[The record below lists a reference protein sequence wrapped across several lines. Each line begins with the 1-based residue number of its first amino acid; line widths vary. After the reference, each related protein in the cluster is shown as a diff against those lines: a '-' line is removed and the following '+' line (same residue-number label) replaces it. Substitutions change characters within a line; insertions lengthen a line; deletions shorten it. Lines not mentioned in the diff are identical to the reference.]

1 MKKYSLIFTLLICA
15 IFAFAG
21 FGVLADDLDNLE
33 AEKKEVEQDIQDTQ
47 NQIDDVKGQKT
58 ATMSELEEL
67 ESQVV
72 AISNEIAVLE
82 QDLAQAQVDLD
93 NQQIEYDAIQAELT
107 KSQDSMQTRVY
118 NIYTNG
124 DISYLDII
132 FSSENIS
139 DFLSNFVFFEKIVEQ
154 DQSIINSI
162 QKNKRLAQEKL
173 DELQQTKDKIASIT
187 QNKKNQELALN
198 QQQEAKQAVMGELEA
213 QEDTL
218 MEVLDAFEKKSA
230 ELATE
235 IQKLTANSTVSYS
248 GNGRF
253 SWPLPGYSVGS
264 GQGSKFGM
272 RVHPVTGVY
281 KLHTGVDIPAP
292 SGVPILAAEA
302 GVVITASYQGAYGNC
317 VIIDHG
323 GSYSTLYGHMS
334 RLGCSVGQTV
344 SQGETIGYVGT
355 TGYSTGNHLHFE
367 VRVNGS
373 PQNPLDYT

>member
-1 MKKYSLIFTLLICA
+1 MKKYGIVLVVLLCSI
-15 IFAFAG
+15 IAFAG
-21 FGVLADDLDNLE
+21 FGVMADDLDDLE
-33 AEKKEVEQDIQDTQ
+33 QQQDQVKQDIEDTQ
-47 NQIDDVKGQKT
+47 NQIDDVQGQKS
-58 ATMSELEEL
+58 ATMEEL
-67 ESQVV
+67 ESLESQIVV
-72 AISNEIAVLE
+72 LSDEIKQLE
-82 QDLAQAQVDLD
+82 ADLLQAQEDLD
-93 NQQIEYDAIQAELT
+93 KQQAEYDKIQAELE
-107 KSQDSMQTRVY
+107 KSQESMKTRVY
-118 NIYTNG
+118 NIYTND

-132 FSSENIS
+132 FSSETIS
-139 DFLSNFVFFEKIVEQ
+139 DFLSSFVFFEKIVEQ
-154 DQSIINSI
+154 DQNIIDSI
-162 QKNKRLAQEKL
+162 QENKRLAQEKL

-187 QNKKNQELALN
+187 DSKKEQEAVLGE
-198 QQQEAKQAVMGELEA
+198 QQSAKQAVMAELES

-230 ELATE
+230 ELAAE
-235 IQKLTANSTVSYS
+235 IQKITSTSTVTYN
-248 GNGRF
+248 GNGQF
-253 SWPLPGYSVGS
+253 GWPLPGYSVGS

-292 SGVPILAAEA
+292 SGTPILAAED

-334 RLGCSVGQTV
+334 RLGCSVGQSV
-344 SQGETIGYVGT
+344 SRGETIGYVGT

-373 PQNPLDYT
+373 PQNPLNYT

>member
-1 MKKYSLIFTLLICA
+1 MKKHGIVFALLICA
-15 IFAFAG
+15 IIAFGG
-21 FGVLADDLDNLE
+21 FGVFADDLDDLE
-33 AEKKEVEQDIQDTQ
+33 AEQNEVKEEIEDTQ
-47 NQIDDVKGQKT
+47 NQIDDVKNQQT
-58 ATMSELEEL
+58 ATMAELESL

-72 AISNEIAVLE
+72 AITAEIAQLE
-82 QDLAQAQVDLD
+82 VDLAQAETDLE
-93 NQQIEYDAIQAELT
+93 NQQVEYEKIQAELQQ
-107 KSQDSMQTRVY
+107 SQESMQTRVY

-124 DISYLDII
+124 DVSYLDII
-132 FSSENIS
+132 FNSENVS
-139 DFLSNFVFFEKIVEQ
+139 DFLSNFIFFEKIVEQ
-154 DQSIINSI
+154 DKTIIDSI
-162 QKNKRLAQEKL
+162 QENKRLAKEKL
-173 DELQQTKDKIASIT
+173 DELQQTKDKIATIT
-187 QNKKNQELALN
+187 ANKKDQEAALN
-198 QQQEAKQAVMGELEA
+198 EQQAAKQGVMAELES

-235 IQKLTANSTVSYS
+235 IQKITATSTVSYS
-248 GNGRF
+248 GNGQF
-253 SWPLPGYSVGS
+253 GWPLPGYSVGS

-302 GVVITASYQGAYGNC
+302 GTVITASYQGAYGNC

-334 RLGCSVGQTV
+334 RLGCSVGQSV
-344 SQGETIGYVGT
+344 ARGETIGYVGT

-373 PQNPLDYT
+373 PQNPLSYT

>member
-1 MKKYSLIFTLLICA
+1 MKKRGIVFALLICA
-15 IFAFAG
+15 LMAFGG
-21 FGVLADDLDNLE
+21 FGVFADDLDDLE
-33 AEKKEVEQDIQDTQ
+33 AEQNEVKEDIQDTQ
-47 NQIDDVKGQKT
+47 TQIDDVKNQQT
-58 ATMSELEEL
+58 ATMAELENL
-67 ESQVV
+67 EAQVV
-72 AISNEIAVLE
+72 AITQEIAQLE
-82 QDLAQAQVDLD
+82 VELAQAETDLE
-93 NQQIEYDAIQAELT
+93 NQQIEYDKIQAELV
-107 KSQDSMQTRVY
+107 KSQESMQTRVY
-118 NIYTNG
+118 SIYTNG

-132 FSSENIS
+132 FNSESVS
-139 DFLSNFVFFEKIVEQ
+139 DFLSNFIFFEKIVEQ
-154 DQSIINSI
+154 DKTIIGSI
-162 QKNKRLAQEKL
+162 QENKRLAKEKL
-173 DELQQTKDKIASIT
+173 DQLQQTKDKIATIT
-187 QNKKNQELALN
+187 ANKKDQESALT
-198 QQQEAKQAVMGELEA
+198 QQQAAKQGVMAQLES

-235 IQKLTANSTVSYS
+235 IQKLTATSTVSYN
-248 GNGRF
+248 GNGQF
-253 SWPLPGYSVGS
+253 GWPLPGYSVGS

-292 SGVPILAAEA
+292 SGTPILAAEA

-334 RLGCSVGQTV
+334 RLGCSVGQSV
-344 SQGETIGYVGT
+344 ARGETIGYVGT

-373 PQNPLDYT
+373 PQNPLSYT